1 MKGTLTMART
11 QISTSACTAWV
22 LGAVLALS
30 SGPGM
35 AQSKPKAQ
43 LRKAAPVPVAVPAP
57 VDPVLTERDLGV
69 AARVHVGSFPC
80 DLGSTVRLEPDTQA
94 NGFFHLHLNKDRYR
108 MHPVESRTGAIR
120 LEDPVQGVVWIQ
132 LGNKSMLMSQK
143 LGRRLADECMGDVQR
158 QVAEALKT
166 NPAPSLFEP
175 LPTPPAAAAT
185 TTGCNRNPESQ
196 PLTSGV
202 ETC

>member
-1 MKGTLTMART
+1 MKGTLAMAQT
-11 QISTSACTAWV
+11 QTSTTAWTALV
-22 LGAVLALS
+22 LVSVLALS

-35 AQSKPKAQ
+35 AQSKPKA
-43 LRKAAPVPVAVPAP
+43 LPRKPASMAMPAP
-57 VDPVLTERDLGV
+57 VDPVLTERDLDV
-69 AARVHVGSFPC
+69 AARVHVGTFPC
-80 DLGSTVRLEPDTQA
+80 DLGSTVRLESDTQA

-120 LEDPVQGVVWIQ
+120 LEDPAQGVVWIQ

-143 LGRRLADECMGDVQR
+143 LGRRLADECMGEQQR

>member
-11 QISTSACTAWV
+11 QTSTSACTAWV

-35 AQSKPKAQ
+35 AQSKPKAH
-43 LRKAAPVPVAVPAP
+43 LRKPAPVAMPAP
-57 VDPVLTERDLGV
+57 VDPVLSERDLGV
-69 AARVHVGSFPC
+69 AARVHVGTFPC

-175 LPTPPAAAAT
+175 LPNPPAAAAT